1 MLVKNEL
8 INILLE
14 NCTTHEEK
22 ARLYSLT
29 ASEQAVIN
37 DRVTGNIYQSALKRK
52 DINLQMKL

>member
-29 ASEQAVIN
+29 ETEQAVIN
-37 DRVTGNIYQSALKRK
+37 DRVMGNIYQSALKR
-52 DINLQMKL
+52 

>member
-29 ASEQAVIN
+29 ETAF
-37 DRVTGNIYQSALKRK
+37 TLLK
-52 DINLQMKL
+52 LYL